1 MPVLGGRGMDTWPS
15 LGCTHPWNSPP
26 NASNRQWPNPPQASS
41 VPEPSAQ
48 SARQIQGQWQNSIK
62 AMMEGGREGGDTEAG
77 RMARLGSAA
86 SIWKSLRDGKDAK
99 GVPGKENFVKKVQVQ
114 EAA

>member
-1 MPVLGGRGMDTWPS
+1 
-15 LGCTHPWNSPP
+15 
-26 NASNRQWPNPPQASS
+26 
-41 VPEPSAQ
+41 
-48 SARQIQGQWQNSIK
+48 
-62 AMMEGGREGGDTEAG
+62 
-77 RMARLGSAA
+77 MARLGSAA